1 MIRRPPRSTRTDTLF
16 PYTTLFRSSAYRAA
30 RHSAAPPPASQA
42 SSRAGLDGLDHLE
55 TFKAGVPQI
64 ERFVVARIAMG
75 LPEGIGTGPVF
86 EVLARAPN
94 GMRRIERVVVGAWP
108 PQQVAP
114 DRWEQR
120 RVGKAGVSKG

>member
-42 SSRAGLDGLDHLE
+42 SSRAGLEGLDHLE

-64 ERFVVARIAMG
+64 ERFVVARIATG
-75 LPEGIGTGPVF
+75 LTEGIGPGPAF
-86 EVLARAPN
+86 EVLERAPN
-94 GMRRIERVVVGAWP
+94 GMHRIQRMGVGVWP
-108 PQQVAP
+108 RIGSPSGR
-114 DRWEQR
+114 DRDYTS
-120 RVGKAGVSKG
+120 V